1 MANEMKKVAEVF
13 REFDER
19 NNIMKS
25 RIANITMSKKTGEL
39 TIFLQSEV
47 KIQNGE
53 ILAFEMYLKDKF
65 RVTKATINIDY
76 VAEKTKEEK
85 KIKVE
90 KSKEEP
96 KKEEIPEEVSPIIV
110 GTKRSR
116 INEKMIKVKDITA
129 DSGKVAISGKIT
141 RTEERTVNPKLHK
154 IRRNINHPILLFIS
168 HTIA

>member
-19 NNIMKS
+19 NNIMKC

-39 TIFLQSEV
+39 TIFLQSDV

-76 VAEKTKEEK
+76 VAEKTKEDK
-85 KIKVE
+85 NV
-90 KSKEEP
+90 KE
-96 KKEEIPEEVSPIIV
+96 
-110 GTKRSR
+110 
-116 INEKMIKVKDITA
+116 
-129 DSGKVAISGKIT
+129 
-141 RTEERTVNPKLHK
+141 
-154 IRRNINHPILLFIS
+154 
-168 HTIA
+168 